1 MKSKK
6 AARTVKTVHP
16 SDSVIIQMGVAVV
29 VVGGI
34 ALLISSMQ
42 RFLP

>member
-6 AARTVKTVHP
+6 AARTKHAVHP
-16 SDSVIIQMGVAVV
+16 NDSVIIQIGVAVV

-34 ALLISSMQ
+34 ALLAYTMQ